1 MQRPLPFLLIVA
13 VGLAARP
20 TRAQDQPKTPEALL
34 QGMAAAYGAVQSY
47 ADNDEAI
54 YRNPDGSERLRV
66 TFRIW
71 LARPG
76 HFRIDAEAKAPGSEK
91 SKREVLWTEGAAT
104 RTWATDKPVSSHP
117 RVQLIG
123 SRMFGTYA
131 YHVPTLLDESY
142 GAHRRLHELQA
153 PVLVGEEPF
162 EGVDCYRIKGA
173 WEADPYEIWIGKAD
187 LLVRRI

>member
-1 MQRPLPFLLIVA
+1 MFVMHRTLLFLSLVA
-13 VGLAARP
+13 VALDSGALES
-20 TRAQDQPKTPEALL
+20 RAQGEPKTPEALL

-66 TFRIW
+66 TYRIW

-76 HFRIDAEAKAPGSEK
+76 HFRIDAEAKAPASDK
-91 SKREVLWTEGAAT
+91 RKREVLWTEGAAT
-104 RTWATDKPVSSHP
+104 RTWATDTPVSTHP
-117 RVQLIG
+117 KVQLVG

-142 GAHRRLHELQA
+142 GARRRLNDLQA

-162 EGVDCYRIKGA
+162 EGVDCYRIKG
-173 WEADPYEIWIGKAD
+173 
-187 LLVRRI
+187 